1 MAHKKKSRYGIKVA
15 LVVVVAIA
23 IIAAFLF
30 LTRSIASSGSHP
42 EYAIPY
48 INISDVET
56 VVKNA
61 SYMTIRTYQES
72 NFSSVLK
79 EEGYIATSVSVFN
92 LTSQQTNNTPTII
105 TSSVFLMSNQYEAN
119 TMLSSMLFSNNANQS
134 VASFVYDTN
143 LGSNSTYVNATIRF
157 YTISSVAVF
166 NNSVIASIEALH
178 ETLTM
183 PVFQFTTL
191 FNYKDYV
198 GIVVTNSYHYSA
210 AVQND
215 SASLAEIL
223 AEKIIKASS

>member
-1 MAHKKKSRYGIKVA
+1 MAYKKNSRYRIKVA
-15 LVVVVAIA
+15 LVALALIA

-30 LTRSIASSGSHP
+30 LTHNIAGSSHSG
-42 EYAIPY
+42 YAVPY

-61 SYMTIRTYQES
+61 SYVTTRTYQAS

-79 EEGYIATSVSVFN
+79 EEGYIAASVSVFN

-119 TMLSSMLFSNNANQS
+119 TMLSSLLFSNNANQS
-134 VASFVYDTN
+134 VAGFVYNTTLEAN
-143 LGSNSTYVNATIRF
+143 HTYVNAKIRF

-166 NNSVIASIEALH
+166 NNSVIAGAAALH
-178 ETLTM
+178 ENFTM

-191 FNYKDYV
+191 FNYKSYV
-198 GIVVTNSYHYSA
+198 GIVVTNSYHYSP

-215 SASLAEIL
+215 SVSLAEIL
-223 AEKIIKASS
+223 AEKIIKASG